1 MSRIMTSPQDQV
13 DVRQP
18 NRAVRVLQQCI
29 DVQTKKAQDYQN
41 PASTVKQADYYLNG
55 VQTIYDVMHGKM
67 LRIRSIQETILNDPT
82 FTPNH
87 ESLRDSVIDLI
98 NYASFYAAYLDGGIP
113 GQDDGRDIFNRKID
127 YQEREPETI
136 YAARREIHP

>member
-1 MSRIMTSPQDQV
+1 MNETQP
-13 DVRQP
+13 VRGS
-18 NRAVRVLQQCI
+18 VRVLQQCI
-29 DVQTKKAQDYQN
+29 DVQNKKAQDYQN

-67 LRIRSIQETILNDPT
+67 LRIRSIQETILNDPK

-98 NYASFYAAYLDGGIP
+98 NYASFYAAYLDGEIP
-113 GQDDGRDIFNRKID
+113 GQNYHTDIFNRYIGPEKSEKTD
-127 YQEREPETI
+127 YDRDVETI
-136 YAARREIHP
+136 YTARRETHP